1 MKWLIKTLTLL
12 GIAGAMCE
20 SSVAQTIIVDFAN
33 KAVSPDGL
41 TWTFDLV
48 AKGSATNNP
57 LYDGPDNDNWQAINL
72 RLDIE
77 VPAGV
82 VVTGGSGV
90 ADPAHANRAGVQPAV
105 PGAPGLNRAEV
116 GFTVT
121 RDVQQD
127 DITTSDFTKL
137 ATFTVSF
144 SGPVSPANKIFPRG
158 SLTKMGSSWT
168 NVAGQDRRPIMLE
181 GTQMTDTQPTLPVSL
196 IDFNAKKEAGTILL
210 TWRTAEEI
218 NSERFDVQRSQDGKK
233 WEIIATVN
241 AAGESKTTRTYSA
254 TDKEP
259 FQRENLYRLH
269 MIDQDGTS
277 AYSVIRNVLFEGQGI
292 ALFPNPAS
300 EYLIT
305 SASVLAKL
313 KSVELFDGTGRR
325 VYSSGRMPK
334 ERIAVSGFTA
344 GVYTARILTKSGEV
358 VNQKIVISR

>member
-12 GIAGAMCE
+12 GMAGAICE
-20 SSVAQTIIVDFAN
+20 NSKAQTIIVDFAN
-33 KAVSPDGL
+33 KKVSPDGL
-41 TWTFDLV
+41 AWTFDLV

-57 LYDGPDNDNWQAINL
+57 IYDGPDNDNWQAINL

-121 RDVQQD
+121 RDSQGDV
-127 DITTSDFTKL
+127 ITSDFEKL
-137 ATFTVSF
+137 ATFTVNF

-168 NVAGQDRRPIMLE
+168 NVAGQARRPIMVE
-181 GTQMTDTQPTLPVSL
+181 GTQMTDVNVTLPVSL
-196 IDFNAKKEAGTILL
+196 IGFNAQKEAGTVLL
-210 TWRTAEEI
+210 TWQTADEV
-218 NSERFDVQRSQDGKK
+218 NSERFDVERSQDGKK
-233 WEIIATVN
+233 WEVVATVK

-254 TDKEP
+254 SDMNP
-259 FQRENLYRLH
+259 FQTENLYRLH
-269 MIDQDGTS
+269 MIDKDGTS
-277 AYSVIRNVLFEGQGI
+277 AYSAIRNVLFEGGGI

-300 EYLIT
+300 EYLT
-305 SASVLAKL
+305 ASASVLAKL
-313 KSVELFDGTGRR
+313 KSVELFDKAGRR
-325 VYSSGRMPK
+325 MYSSQNPQQK
-334 ERIAVSGFTA
+334 IAVNRFPA
-344 GVYTARILTKSGEV
+344 GIYTARMLTKSGEV
-358 VNQKIVISR
+358 VNQKIVISK

>member
-20 SSVAQTIIVDFAN
+20 NSAAQTIIVDFAN
-33 KAVSPDGL
+33 KKVSPDGL

-57 LYDGPDNDNWQAINL
+57 VYDGPDNDNWQAINL

-121 RDVQQD
+121 RDSQGDV
-127 DITTSDFTKL
+127 ITSDFEKL
-137 ATFTVSF
+137 ATFTVTF
-144 SGPVSPANKIFPRG
+144 SGAVSPANKIFPRG

-168 NVAGQDRRPIMLE
+168 NVAGQVRRPIMVE
-181 GTQMTDTQPTLPVSL
+181 GTQMTDVNVTLPVSL
-196 IDFNAKKEAGTILL
+196 VRFDAKKEGRAVLL
-210 TWRTAEEI
+210 TWQTSDEI
-218 NSERFDVQRSQDGKK
+218 NSERFDVERSQDGKK
-233 WEIIATVN
+233 WETIATVK
-241 AAGESKTTRTYSA
+241 AAGESKTIRTYSA
-254 TDKEP
+254 TDQDP
-259 FQRENLYRLH
+259 FQTENLYRLH

-277 AYSVIRNVLFEGQGI
+277 AYSAMRNVQFEYNGV

-300 EYLIT
+300 EYLI
-305 SASVLAKL
+305 ADANVLAKL
-313 KSVELFDGTGRR
+313 KSIELFDGRGRR
-325 VYSSGRMPK
+325 VYSSGNRPK
-334 ERIAVSGFTA
+334 ERIIVSGFTA
-344 GVYTARILTKSGEV
+344 GVYTARILTKNGEV
-358 VNQKIVISR
+358 VNQKIVITK